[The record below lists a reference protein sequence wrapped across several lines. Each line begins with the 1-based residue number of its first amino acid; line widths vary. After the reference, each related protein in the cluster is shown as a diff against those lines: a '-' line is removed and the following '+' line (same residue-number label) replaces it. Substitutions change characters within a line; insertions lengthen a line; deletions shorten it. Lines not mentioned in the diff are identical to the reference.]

1 MEIGERFG
9 WNLRTQRVRAKLTQ
23 EEVAD
28 LTGMH
33 RTEVSLLETGG
44 RKPRM
49 ETLLKL
55 AAVLNTSLEILLEGI
70 LWEPGITGSGAF
82 KISDPSD

>member
-9 WNLRTQRVRAKLTQ
+9 WNLRTQRVRAELTQ
-23 EEVAD
+23 EELAD

-44 RKPRM
+44 RMPRM
-49 ETLLKL
+49 KTLVKLAGVFNTSVDALLK
-55 AAVLNTSLEILLEGI
+55 GI
-70 LWEPGITGSGAF
+70 TWEPPVAGPGGF
-82 KISDPSD
+82 KVSAPDG

>member
-1 MEIGERFG
+1 
-9 WNLRTQRVRAKLTQ
+9 VRAELTQ

-44 RKPRM
+44 RIPRLK
-49 ETLLKL
+49 TLLKL
-55 AAVLNTSLEILLEGI
+55 AGAFDTSIDVLLEGI
-70 LWEPGITGSGAF
+70 RWSPGTT
-82 KISDPSD
+82 DPGGVFTVSNLDE